1 VTRNSNGADKST
13 PGRRRLFAPAQID
26 VLFAALE
33 CDGEIAGM
41 ELQLTRIDGTPIW
54 VQLNARKQI
63 DAEAAGNQAA
73 GFDGLITD
81 ITSRKQA
88 LEELRS
94 HRDQLEEA
102 VRERTAQLEDAMKR
116 AEVANQAKSEFLAN
130 MSHEIRTPMN
140 AILGMSH
147 LALESGL
154 NAQQF
159 DYVEK
164 LHRAAGSLLG
174 ILNDILDLSK
184 IEAGH
189 LTMERVPFELG
200 DVLDDMATQIGMKT
214 AEKGLALVF
223 ELAPQLPTALEGDPR
238 RLGQVL
244 LNLGNNAVKFSE
256 RGEIAVKVGEIERD
270 AAAVLL
276 SFEVRDSG
284 IGISPEQQQRL
295 FQPFSQADSSTSRR
309 YGGTGLGLA
318 ISSHLVRLMGGEI
331 GLDSAL
337 GSGSRFRF
345 TARFGWNDQAP
356 SRPAGQ
362 HASREGR
369 RDGSASDCHA
379 NLAGARILLVEDNPI
394 NQEIARHVLSRASL
408 VLRTANN
415 GQEALDWLE
424 RESFDL
430 VLMDCQMPVMDG
442 YAATRALRQN
452 PRWRALPVIAMTANA
467 MVGDRE
473 RVMEAGMNDHIAKP
487 IKIEEMFATLAR
499 WILPA
504 AAGASGS
511 LGQEDESS

>member
-1 VTRNSNGADKST
+1 
-13 PGRRRLFAPAQID
+13 
-26 VLFAALE
+26 
-33 CDGEIAGM
+33 
-41 ELQLTRIDGTPIW
+41 
-54 VQLNARKQI
+54 
-63 DAEAAGNQAA
+63 
-73 GFDGLITD
+73 
-81 ITSRKQA
+81 
-88 LEELRS
+88 
-94 HRDQLEEA
+94 
-102 VRERTAQLEDAMKR
+102 
-116 AEVANQAKSEFLAN
+116 

-147 LALESGL
+147 LALDSGL

-159 DYVEK
+159 DYVQK
-164 LHRAAGSLLG
+164 VHRAADSLLG
-174 ILNDILDLSK
+174 IINDILDLSK

-189 LTMERVPFELG
+189 LAMERVPFELG
-200 DVLDDMATQIGMKT
+200 DVLDDMATQVGMKT

-223 ELAPQLPTALEGDPR
+223 ARAPQLPTSLEGDPM

-244 LNLGNNAVKFSE
+244 LNLGNNAVKFTE
-256 RGEIAVKVGEIERD
+256 HGEIAVKVEEIERD
-270 AAAVLL
+270 AATVLL

-318 ISSHLVRLMGGEI
+318 ISSHLVHLMGGEI

-337 GSGSRFRF
+337 GNGSRFHF
-345 TARFGWNDQAP
+345 TARFGWRELAS
-356 SRPAGQ
+356 SRLTGQ
-362 HASREGR
+362 HAARAGR
-369 RDGSASDCHA
+369 RDGSPSDRNA
-379 NLAGARILLVEDNPI
+379 GLVGARILLVEDNPI
-394 NQEIARHVLSRASL
+394 NQEVARHLLSRAGL
-408 VLRTANN
+408 VLRTADN
-415 GQEALDWLE
+415 GQDALDWLE

-473 RVMEAGMNDHIAKP
+473 KVLAAGMNDHIAKP
-487 IKIEEMFATLAR
+487 LKIEEMFATLAR
-499 WILPA
+499 WIRPA

-511 LGQEDESS
+511 LGQEDGSP